1 MNNPPGPLSVTRL
14 SLHRLA
20 EHILAAA
27 LYQQTGRIGL
37 CASPGGIA
45 TPAFGPDSRVI
56 AVDLDSLVVRST
68 RGERREPVSTL
79 RAAGEFVGIT
89 PGGPSSVYSL
99 ATPCEPDAPL
109 TLDRAVMQV
118 LANWYA
124 LGNDALARAAEQ
136 LADESPSEAIL
147 WPEHFDLAISA
158 GGVNYGFS
166 PGDDFSPSPYAYVG
180 PHDPPPSSTFWNAPF
195 GAFRNIDDIASVDDA
210 VAFLLDGEQRLA
222 TAITTTQLRSQ
233 P

>member
-1 MNNPPGPLSVTRL
+1 MSIPPTTLSVTRL

-56 AVDLDSLVVRST
+56 AVDLDSLVVRSANGDH
-68 RGERREPVSTL
+68 RQPVSTL

-109 TLDRAVMQV
+109 TLDQSAMQV
-118 LANWYA
+118 LASWYA
-124 LGNDALARAAEQ
+124 LGNSALDRLAEA
-136 LADESPSEAIL
+136 LADESPSEASL

-158 GGVNYGFS
+158 GGFNYGFS
-166 PGDDFSPSPYAYVG
+166 PGDDFSASPYAYVG
-180 PHDPPPSSTFWNAPF
+180 PPDPPPSGTFWNAPF
-195 GAFRNIDDIASVDDA
+195 GAFRTIDAIASVDDA
-210 VAFLLDGEQRLA
+210 VAFLLEGEQRL
-222 TAITTTQLRSQ
+222 TPAITTTHLRSQ
-233 P
+233 S